1 VPAGLDAAVEGDFE
15 AVDSADVDPLAH
27 AARVSVPAAHKA
39 TTVMNLVGTVRMSTG
54 FWPSIV
60 DSSWGG

>member
-1 VPAGLDAAVEGDFE
+1 VPAVLDGAVEGDCE

-39 TTVMNLVGTVRMSTG
+39 TTVMNLIGTVRMSTG
-54 FWPSIV
+54 F
-60 DSSWGG
+60 